1 MLGQGLQEVDGRRLC
16 MTAVALFLR
25 CLRVSH
31 VQGLF
36 EAMPVASKRIACYSV
51 GEVSEMTFMCV
62 CLSVFDPVVPKKP
75 VVI

>member
-36 EAMPVASKRIACYSV
+36 EAMLVASKRIACYSV
-51 GEVSEMTFMCV
+51 GEVSEMAFACV
-62 CLSVFDPVVPKKP
+62 SVCF
-75 VVI
+75 

>member
-1 MLGQGLQEVDGRRLC
+1 MQELDGRRFC
-16 MTAVALFLR
+16 MTAVAVFLR

-51 GEVSEMTFMCV
+51 GEVSRNGFCV
-62 CLSVFDPVVPKKP
+62 CVSVFDPLVPKKP

>member
-1 MLGQGLQEVDGRRLC
+1 
-16 MTAVALFLR
+16 MTAVAVFLR

-51 GEVSEMTFMCV
+51 GEVSRNGFCVCV
-62 CLSVFDPVVPKKP
+62 CLFLTPLCPRNQLLFSPCTAGGYMHNC
-75 VVI
+75 